1 MADRNLVNMT
11 ITLTKIEKKMVKQ
24 MALDRDMS
32 VSALIRE
39 WIFDNHNDIKLPD
52 NENLE

>member
-39 WIFDNHNDIKLPD
+39 WIVEKSDSFKEDEDSK
-52 NENLE
+52 